1 MGEEVPI
8 KTYLDLDLTPTSAL
22 ASDLLARADR
32 ESGGRGISLTGDGQ
46 SGAMSANL
54 TPEMNAWL
62 STHIARPRANALNH
76 VLGLAKRVRLQG
88 GSEGFVED
96 FERDVIG
103 RDRSFRKAQE
113 TTTFY
118 EKQRGRLDRLDV
130 AETEY
135 FRLRSDLGGRDAQVP
150 SRLVVY
156 GVPAVIMIPEFFMNY
171 SSFFKLA
178 GVPAIAA
185 GLSLVVALA
194 VAVSSYM
201 TGVFLKAYHFYMR
214 PDDDEQKSK
223 GVRLMA
229 IAVALLVISLTAVG
243 YARYSTVLAQIEAA
257 LVLGMTPPNVIAQTG
272 GLLAGNLIVFAV
284 GAAFTYLQHDENPEY
299 ARKAEKYLHLKAEM
313 DALYGKQLG
322 AKLAEID
329 RSHRSRI
336 DGLSRKSNQ
345 MRSQP
350 ENVEISHFAGEI
362 TSKDAEVV
370 GLLRAYQ
377 NRLVDLI
384 CERDP
389 DFRFSGPAGDR
400 HAGAMVET
408 ITPND
413 FAARSIHLYRS
424 VQL

>member
-1 MGEEVPI
+1 MPI
-8 KTYLDLDLTPTSAL
+8 KTYLDMDLATSGPL
-22 ASDLLARADR
+22 AADLFARADR
-32 ESGGRGISLTGDGQ
+32 ESNGRSISLTGDGQ

-62 STHIARPRANALNH
+62 STHVARPRANALNE
-76 VLGLAKRVRLQG
+76 VLGAAKRVRLQG
-88 GSEGFVED
+88 GAEGFVED
-96 FERDVIG
+96 FERDMIG
-103 RDRSFRKAQE
+103 RERAVRKAQE
-113 TTTFY
+113 TNTFY
-118 EKQRGRLDRLDV
+118 EKQRGRLDRLEV

-135 FRLRSDLGGRDAQVP
+135 LRLRSDLGGRDAQVP
-150 SRLVVY
+150 SKLLVY

-171 SSFFKLA
+171 SSFFKLS

-201 TGVFLKAYHFYMR
+201 TGVFLKAYQFYMR
-214 PDDDEQKSK
+214 PDDDEQRSK
-223 GVRLMA
+223 GMRLMA
-229 IAVALLVISLTAVG
+229 IAMALLVISMTAVG

-257 LVLGMTPPNVIAQTG
+257 LVLGMTPPNVIAQTA
-272 GLLAGNLIVFAV
+272 GLLAGNLIVYAV

-299 ARKAEKYLHLKAEM
+299 AKKAEKYLHLKSEM
-313 DALYGKQLG
+313 DGLYGKELG
-322 AKLAEID
+322 AKLADID
-329 RSHRSRI
+329 RSHKRRI
-336 DGLSRKSNQ
+336 DDLGRKSNQ

-350 ENVEISHFAGEI
+350 DNVTISHDAGQI
-362 TSKDAEVV
+362 TGKDSEVV

-377 NRLVDLI
+377 NHLVDRI
-384 CERDP
+384 CSRDP
-389 DFRFSGPAGDR
+389 DFRFTGPAGDR

>member
-1 MGEEVPI
+1 MGEIVPL
-8 KTYLDLDLTPTSAL
+8 KTYLDMDLSPTGAL
-22 ASDLLARADR
+22 ATDLFARADR

-62 STHIARPRANALNH
+62 STHVARPRANALNY
-76 VLGLAKRVRLQG
+76 VVGAAKRVRLQG
-88 GSEGFVED
+88 GVEGFVED

-103 RDRSFRKAQE
+103 RERAVRKAQE

-118 EKQRGRLDRLDV
+118 EKQRGRLDRLEV

-135 FRLRSDLGGRDAQVP
+135 ARLRTELGGRDAQVP
-150 SRLVVY
+150 AKLLVY
-156 GVPAVIMIPEFFMNY
+156 GIPAVIMIPEFFMNY

-201 TGVFLKAYHFYMR
+201 TGIFLKAYQYYMR
-214 PDDDEQKSK
+214 PDDDEQRAK
-223 GVRLMA
+223 GIRLMA
-229 IAVALLVISLTAVG
+229 IAVALLVISMTAVG
-243 YARYSTVLAQIEAA
+243 YARYSTVLAQVEAA
-257 LVLGMTPPNVIAQTG
+257 VVLGLTPPNVIAQTA

-299 ARKAEKYLHLKAEM
+299 AHKAEKYLRLKAEM
-313 DALYGKQLG
+313 EGIYGKQLS
-322 AKLAEID
+322 AKLADID
-329 RSHRSRI
+329 RNHKRRI
-336 DGLSRKSNQ
+336 DDLGRKSNQ

-350 ENVEISHFAGEI
+350 DNVDISHDAGQI

-384 CERDP
+384 CDRDP
-389 DFRFSGPAGDR
+389 DFRFTGPAVDR
-400 HAGAMVET
+400 HAGAAVET

>member
-1 MGEEVPI
+1 MPI
-8 KTYLDLDLTPTSAL
+8 NTYLELDLTPSGAL
-22 ASDLLARADR
+22 AGDLFNRADR
-32 ESGGRGISLTGDGQ
+32 ESGSRGISLTGDGQ
-46 SGAMSANL
+46 AGAMSANL

-62 STHIARPRANALNH
+62 STHIARPRANALNA
-76 VLGLAKRVRLQG
+76 VLGAAKRVRLQG

-103 RDRSFRKAQE
+103 RERAVRKAQE
-113 TTTFY
+113 TATFY
-118 EKQRGRLDRLDV
+118 QNQRGRLDRLES
-130 AETEY
+130 AEAEY
-135 FRLRSDLGGRDAQVP
+135 LRLRTELGGRDAQIP
-150 SRLVVY
+150 SKWLVY

-171 SSFFKLA
+171 SSFLKLA

-214 PDDDEQKSK
+214 PDDDEWRSK
-223 GVRLMA
+223 GIRMIA
-229 IAVALLVISLTAVG
+229 IAIALLLISLTAVG

-257 LVLGMTPPNVIAQTG
+257 LVLGLTPPNVIAQTA

-284 GAAFTYLQHDENPEY
+284 GAAFTYLQHDENPDY
-299 ARKAEKYLHLKAEM
+299 AQKAEKYHVMKGEM
-313 DALYGKQLG
+313 EALYRKQLSV
-322 AKLAEID
+322 KLEDID
-329 RSHRSRI
+329 RKHKRSI
-336 DGLSRKSNQ
+336 DELARKSGQ
-345 MRSQP
+345 MRTQP
-350 ENVEISHFAGEI
+350 ENVDIAHDAGQI

-377 NRLVDLI
+377 NHLVDRI
-384 CERDP
+384 CARDP
-389 DFRFSGPAGDR
+389 DFRFTGPAGDR
-400 HAGAMVET
+400 HSGATAET

-413 FAARSIHLYRS
+413 FAARSLHLYRS

>member
-1 MGEEVPI
+1 MGEVVPI
-8 KTYLDLDLTPTSAL
+8 KTYLDMDLSPNGAL
-22 ASDLLARADR
+22 ATDLFARADR
-32 ESGGRGISLTGDGQ
+32 EGSGRGISLTGDGQ

-62 STHIARPRANALNH
+62 STHVARPRANALNH
-76 VLGLAKRVRLQG
+76 VLGSAKRVRLQG
-88 GSEGFVED
+88 GVEGFVED

-103 RDRSFRKAQE
+103 RERAVRKAQE

-118 EKQRGRLDRLDV
+118 EKQRGRLDRLEV

-135 FRLRSDLGGRDAQVP
+135 ARLRTELGGRDAQVP
-150 SRLVVY
+150 SKLLVY

-201 TGVFLKAYHFYMR
+201 TGVFLKAYQFYMR
-214 PDDDEQKSK
+214 PDDDEQRAK
-223 GVRLMA
+223 GIRLMA
-229 IAVALLVISLTAVG
+229 IALALLVISMTAVG
-243 YARYSTVLAQIEAA
+243 YARYSTVLAQVEAA
-257 LVLGMTPPNVIAQTG
+257 VVLGLTPPNVIAQTA

-299 ARKAEKYLHLKAEM
+299 AHKAEKYLRLKAEM
-313 DALYGKQLG
+313 EGIYAKQLG
-322 AKLAEID
+322 AKLADID
-329 RSHRSRI
+329 RNHKRRI
-336 DGLSRKSNQ
+336 DDLGRKSNQ

-350 ENVEISHFAGEI
+350 DNVDIAHDAGQI

-384 CERDP
+384 CDRDP
-389 DFRFSGPAGDR
+389 DFRFTGPAGER
-400 HAGAMVET
+400 HAGATVET